1 MSGTD
6 FGKSTP
12 VVAVDTGGTFTDLL
26 LFRDGSLTAFKLLS
40 TPEDPAAAVLEG
52 LRRILGVE
60 SLKAGRVIVGS
71 TVATNTLLERS
82 GARVS
87 LVTNRGFEDVI
98 EIGRQN
104 RPQLYALVGHR
115 APPLVAR
122 EDRVGIAGRMDVE
135 GVEISSLDHNELDGL
150 AMRVREAEAVAVVLL
165 HSYANPAH
173 EAAVADALGRCG
185 VPVSVSSRILPEF
198 REFERTSTTVANA
211 YVAPRVT
218 QYLSRL
224 GRECDARR
232 LQIMGSSG
240 GTLTLEQAV
249 DEPVH
254 SVLSGPAGG
263 VVAALDVARRSGLVN
278 VLSFDMGGTSTDV
291 SLIPGKLLQTKEGGV
306 GGVPIA
312 VPLLDIHTVGAGGG
326 SIVRLDPGG
335 AVRVGPE
342 SAGASPGPI
351 AYGRGGTELTVTDA
365 HVFLG
370 RIPGD
375 LLLAGTTPLS
385 PDAVIGP
392 METLARR
399 AGITP
404 LELAEGILEV
414 ADTAMEG
421 ALRVIS
427 IERGVDPAD
436 YHLVAFGGAAGL
448 HAAEL
453 THRLGL
459 AGAVIPPNPGLL
471 SAFGMLVAPVVKE
484 RSRTVFV
491 PEGDPDG
498 ERRLAESLEVMEA
511 AARQDLARDGAR
523 PDAVVVER
531 SVDARYR
538 GQSFELRVPARDWA
552 SRFHD
557 AHEQRYGYRRST
569 PLEAV
574 TARVRAQAGGEAVP
588 TSSLA
593 PARDGRDAEAVGAR
607 VAPVLFRGQEWE
619 ARVLH
624 RFAVLTG
631 EAVLGPAIIVE
642 YSATTWCPPGWSV
655 ALDASGSLRLGRVS

>member
-1 MSGTD
+1 MSRSD

-26 LFRDGSLTAFKLLS
+26 LLRDGSLTALKLLS
-40 TPEDPAAAVLEG
+40 TPDDPAEAVLEG
-52 LRRILGVE
+52 IRQILGGE
-60 SLKAGRVIVGS
+60 GRAETRVILGS

-115 APPLVAR
+115 PPPLVAR
-122 EDRVGIAGRMDVE
+122 ADRIGIAGRVDVE
-135 GVEISSLDHNELDGL
+135 GAEIAPLDTEELGGL
-150 AMRVREAEAVAVVLL
+150 SERLRGSEAVAIVLL
-165 HSYANPAH
+165 HSYMNPAH
-173 EAAVADALGRCG
+173 EAEVAEALRASG

-211 YVAPRVT
+211 YVAPRMHR
-218 QYLSRL
+218 YLSRL
-224 GRECDARR
+224 QGGPLLRV
-232 LQIMGSSG
+232 MGSSG
-240 GTLTLEQAV
+240 GTLTVEQAI

-254 SVLSGPAGG
+254 TVLSGPAGG
-263 VVAALDVARRSGLVN
+263 VVAALHAARRSGLSN
-278 VLSFDMGGTSTDV
+278 VVSIDMGGTSTDV
-291 SLIPGKLLQTKEGGV
+291 SLIPGRLLQTKEGGV
-306 GGVPIA
+306 GGIPIA

-326 SIVRLDPGG
+326 SIVRLDAGG
-335 AVRVGPE
+335 AIRVGPE

-351 AYGRGGTELTVTDA
+351 AYGRGGDELTVTDA

-370 RIPGD
+370 RIPTD
-375 LLLAGTTPLS
+375 LLLAGTASL
-385 PDAVIGP
+385 DAGAVRAP
-392 METLARR
+392 MEALAGR

-404 LELAEGILEV
+404 TQLAEGILEV

-453 THRLGL
+453 TDRLGL
-459 AGAVIPPNPGLL
+459 AGAFIPPNPGLL
-471 SAFGMLVAPVVKE
+471 SAFGMLVAPVVRE
-484 RSRTVFV
+484 RSRTIFLT
-491 PEGDPDG
+491 DADAAG
-498 ERRLAESLEVMEA
+498 EPRLVEVLDAMEA
-511 AARQDLARDGAR
+511 GAREDLGRDGAP
-523 PDAVVVER
+523 PDAVTIER
-531 SVDARYR
+531 WVDARYQ
-538 GQSFELRVPARDWA
+538 GQSYELRVLAEGWA

-569 PLEAV
+569 PAEVV
-574 TARVRAQAGGEAVP
+574 TARVRA
-588 TSSLA
+588 
-593 PARDGRDAEAVGAR
+593 
-607 VAPVLFRGQEWE
+607 E
-619 ARVLH
+619 ARV
-624 RFAVLTG
+624 
-631 EAVLGPAIIVE
+631 EAVSSSATAPAPGDGAAMDVEVRVTLVTFRGRAWQTRRWSRSALRPGQQVHGPAIVTE
-642 YSATTWCPPGWSV
+642 YSATTWCPPGWSIV
-655 ALDASGSLRLGRVS
+655 ADPSGALRLAPS